1 MARTLLWTVKKMFRS
16 RYEDSNTVSNHRNRH
31 EPNNIIRYLEIPIQQ
46 DIFEVPL
53 FVLNTFIELVTSGS
67 ASDIE
72 AIVTCLITQN
82 RISYYKT
89 FNRSMNDLLNESY
102 RNSRLVRMEV
112 GSGENKVLYYVTR
125 GAVFDREFNPI
136 MIATWQI
143 RKYLINVEDSKWVY
157 KYEFIKP
164 VVHIDPDTFLTKG
177 DQMRRFICNKLANT
191 CLEERMNYP
200 DADSFHFVEKGRHE
214 SISVKIDIDD
224 IPFNILDTDIPSV
237 STTNKQLLQ
246 LAIDHIDD
254 ITQ

>member
-1 MARTLLWTVKKMFRS
+1 MARTLLWTVKEMFRNK
-16 RYEDSNTVSNHRNRH
+16 YVGGKTVSNYRNRP
-31 EPNNIIRYLEIPIQQ
+31 EPNNMVRYLEIPIQQ

-53 FVLNTFIELVTSGS
+53 FALNTFMELVTSGR
-67 ASDIE
+67 ASDVE

-89 FNRSMNDLLNESY
+89 LDRSMKDLLNESY
-102 RNSRLVRMEV
+102 ENSRLVRMEV
-112 GSGENKVLYYVTR
+112 GSGENKVLYYVTH
-125 GAVFDREFNPI
+125 GAVFDNEFNPI

-143 RKYLINVEDSKWVY
+143 RRHLMDAEDSKWVY

-164 VVHIDPDTFLTKG
+164 VVHINPDTFLTKD

-191 CLEERMNYP
+191 CLEEKMNYP
-200 DADSFHFVEKGRHE
+200 DADSFHFVEKGRRE

-224 IPFNILDTDIPSV
+224 IPFTILDTDIPSV

-246 LAIDHIDD
+246 LAIDYIDE